1 MSKYIKFLSFLIL
14 QINVVILIQLC
25 EQQRLQSF
33 GKSRGGLLGISYIIF
48 HFEQNYE
55 YMIIQ

>member
-14 QINVVILIQLC
+14 QINVVILIQPC

-33 GKSRGGLLGISYIIF
+33 GKTRGGFMRYLVHYLSF
-48 HFEQNYE
+48 LAKL
-55 YMIIQ
+55 

>member
-1 MSKYIKFLSFLIL
+1 M
-14 QINVVILIQLC
+14 QINVVILIQPC

-33 GKSRGGLLGISYIIF
+33 GKKIGVDLLGISYIIF